1 MSGHGVSFDDVVRVL
16 SNLCREFELSTQ
28 GGIYCDA
35 CDFRAATDPLPIC
48 VPATMDPVSVD
59 KLLAEKLHQ
68 RIAGIDTALV
78 QFMSASGATAE
89 SLAGHMPPIIVT
101 VQHLEALRKL
111 NAYHAANVAAV
122 RLG

>member
-1 MSGHGVSFDDVVRVL
+1 RIGEIL
-16 SNLCREFELSTQ
+16 EN
-28 GGIYCDA
+28 
-35 CDFRAATDPLPIC
+35 
-48 VPATMDPVSVD
+48 
-59 KLLAEKLHQ
+59 KLRDHLYA
-68 RIAGIDTALV
+68 IDTALV

>member
-1 MSGHGVSFDDVVRVL
+1 MSGHDYVL
-16 SNLCREFELSTQ
+16 GRIVDIFYSSCRAFEPSMR
-28 GGIYCDA
+28 GGIYCDS
-35 CDFRAATDPLPIC
+35 CDLALPERSI
-48 VPATMDPVSVD
+48 VVINGGLGSKRIGEILEN
-59 KLLAEKLHQ
+59 KLRDHLYA
-68 RIAGIDTALV
+68 IDTALV